1 MSDDIPEIDVA
12 PARRTF
18 WQRVSVVWLV
28 PIVGL
33 IVALGVAWQTWS
45 SQGPLLTITFDEALG
60 VKERETELKYRD
72 VVVGY
77 VEKVKFSSDLG
88 HVEVSIRV
96 DKDVA
101 PFVDNDAEFWVVRP
115 EVSARGVSGLET
127 VLSGVFIEGV
137 WDSNPSEF
145 VSEHAGL
152 EGEPILKSGES
163 GTVVTLRAD
172 SATALVEG
180 TMITYKGIEAGR
192 IGKPELVPGLA
203 KTQAPAVVYAP
214 FDRYITSSTR
224 FWDTSGFSFSIGAG
238 GANLDF
244 SSLASLVAGGIAFDT
259 LVSGGIPPR
268 GTPVFDVYETE
279 DEARL
284 ALFEEQ
290 RGNSVYLSIV
300 FDENA
305 TGLAVGAP
313 VQFNGILVGEVTEVS
328 GIVDPLRFRDQRV
341 RLQVIVEVG
350 ATPLGM
356 PEAANEDDVIDFF
369 ATQVA
374 EGLRARLGMASIIT
388 GGLRIELV
396 TVDDPEP
403 GILERTADPYPAIP
417 TTESQI
423 ADAGATAQG
432 VLQRI
437 SDLPVEELMG
447 AAINFLNA
455 STELVGDDELGQIPT
470 DVRAI
475 LEEVRQII
483 GSDEI
488 QNIPDR
494 VNEILEG
501 AQIAT
506 DGVADIAQSFDE
518 AGAVDRILAAIDAT
532 GAAADSV
539 VTSVEGVPDLIDS
552 LTATAQTAQE
562 LQLDELIDRVS
573 AIVAT
578 ADELLHAPG
587 VSELPANLNA
597 NLAEL
602 RLILADLQDGGAIE
616 NLNATMA
623 AAQDAADA
631 IARSADTLPALARK
645 LETVLDVAEGT
656 LADYDG
662 NSDLNRAARQALS
675 DIARAAKA
683 IESLSRA
690 IERKPNSLLLG
701 K

>member
-369 ATQVA
+369 ATQVS